1 MHLSDHQGDGVP
13 LLPSATP
20 SLDSALRMGSS
31 ITDAIDKR
39 IMDNI
44 QTANQ
49 EKSQYLANMSFLT
62 HKIQSSGNTC

>member
-20 SLDSALRMGSS
+20 SLDSALRIGSS

-49 EKSQYLANMSFLT
+49 EKVN
-62 HKIQSSGNTC
+62 I